1 MKTEKKMKMTIRL
14 YTFGNNPALAFEEGG
29 VLEGFSGDEGYL
41 EEEEPR
47 AERLRKKLGVGKND
61 SDYQVCRNNQGRLA
75 LVGLTCQGWRFAL
88 EEKAPR

>member
-1 MKTEKKMKMTIRL
+1 MTIRTSIRTSIRV

-41 EEEEPR
+41 EEEEER

-88 EEKAPR
+88 EVKAPR